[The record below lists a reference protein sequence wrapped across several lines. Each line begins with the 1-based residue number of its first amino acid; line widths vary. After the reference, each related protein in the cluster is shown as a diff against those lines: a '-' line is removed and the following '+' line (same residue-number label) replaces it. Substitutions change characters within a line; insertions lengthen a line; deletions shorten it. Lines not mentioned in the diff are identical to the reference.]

1 MVKWNSSPHPIS
13 DLRDWKETGRL
24 EIRPDFQRLF
34 VWSSN
39 ARIMLMD
46 TILRE
51 IPMPKIF
58 LANSIRDSHTYRV
71 VIDGQQ
77 RIRAIL
83 DFLKDRF
90 ALEAPY
96 AGPEKGKTFSQL
108 DEETQRR
115 FLSYQI
121 DFNEAQNATKEET
134 REVYSRVNKYTVP
147 LTKQELRKA
156 DFPGDFLR
164 VSEELAAHTFFE
176 DAKVFTLAN
185 RRRYGDVEYV
195 SELLAAMIDGIQD
208 KKKTLDEF
216 YKNFSQWEANAQEET
231 RERFLH
237 ALRELRFIFG
247 DELNISRTRFRQKAD
262 FYTVFL
268 IICDF
273 VALEKSVIGK
283 NLALLREDLKLLQEN
298 IRPASEVTICSEYAI
313 RCVSQANTASSRTWR
328 RNFLKPIFAASYFE
342 DPPNAQA
349 LKLFYRVKEDLQ
361 EALATSKFSS
371 IPITCNVCG
380 KEAAPHSGQCVLG
393 WPKADGVYQ
402 VSNSVWIPYSCVSH
416 QPDYLILEP
425 PGDEAGNFL

>member
-1 MVKWNSSPHPIS
+1 MVRWNSSPHPIS
-13 DLRDWKETGRL
+13 DLKDWKETGRL

-34 VWSSN
+34 VWSSH

-77 RIRAIL
+77 RISAIL

-90 ALEAPY
+90 ALETPY
-96 AGPEKGKTFSQL
+96 VGPETGKTFSQL
-108 DEETQRR
+108 NEETQGR

-121 DFNEAQNATKEET
+121 DFNEAQNATDEEI

-176 DAKVFTLAN
+176 DAKIFTLAN

-208 KKKTLDEF
+208 KKTTLDEF
-216 YKNFSQWEANAQEET
+216 YKNLSHWKAEAQDDT
-231 RERFLH
+231 RERFLR
-237 ALRELRFIFG
+237 ALKELKFIFG
-247 DELNISRTRFRQKAD
+247 KEMDISRTRFRQKAD

-268 IICDF
+268 IICDL
-273 VALEKSVIGK
+273 VALGKSAIGK
-283 NLALLREDLKLLQEN
+283 DLSLLREDLKLLQEN
-298 IRPASEVTICSEYAI
+298 IRPASEVKICSEYAI

-328 RNFLKPIFAASYFE
+328 RDFLKPIFAASYFE
-342 DPPNAQA
+342 GMPNAQA

-361 EALATSKFSS
+361 EALGSPKFLS
-371 IPITCNVCG
+371 IQITCNVCG
-380 KEAAPHSGQCVLG
+380 NKAAPHSRQCVLG
-393 WPKADGVYQ
+393 WPKADIVYQ
-402 VSNSVWIPYSCVSH
+402 ISNSVWIPRSCVSH
-416 QPDYLILEP
+416 QPEYLVLEP
-425 PGDEAGNFL
+425 PGDEEGNFL